1 MKVATSINNKY
12 ILLILSF
19 LALINFLGYISLEK
33 YDSMAL
39 FVVMFLL
46 TGYFS
51 KNLSINLLVTI
62 IVTSLVSINNNMVE
76 GFKGNKKEE
85 KEEKEGLENKET
97 YSAINKTC
105 TKDSDCPKGKCK
117 NNKCVEKTGFQ
128 NNVPSSSPAKVSS
141 SSDDEEMD
149 AAAKMEQAYNSLNSL
164 VEGTGLKNMAKETK
178 ELVNQQKELMGT
190 LTSMAPAL
198 SKAKETLEGMNL
210 PSMGEMNKL
219 LKKLS

>member
-1 MKVATSINNKY
+1 MKVTTSLNNKY

-19 LALINFLGYISLEK
+19 LVLINFLGYISLEK

-39 FVVMFLL
+39 FVVMFILA
-46 TGYFS
+46 GYFS

-62 IVTSLVSINNNMVE
+62 VVTSLVAINNNMVE
-76 GFKGNKKEE
+76 GFKGSK
-85 KEEKEGLENKET
+85 KEEKEGLALERKEKFET
-97 YSAINKTC
+97 NSDECKTD
-105 TKDSDCPKGKCK
+105 KDCPKGKCQ
-117 NNKCVEKTGFQ
+117 NNKCVEKSGFQ
-128 NNVPSSSPAKVSS
+128 NNVPSSSPAKVSN

-149 AAAKMEQAYNSLNSL
+149 AAAKMEQAYNSLNNL
-164 VEGTGLKNMAKETK
+164 VQGTGLKNMAKETK

>member
-1 MKVATSINNKY
+1 MKVVTSLNNKY

-19 LALINFLGYISLEK
+19 LGLINLLGYISLEK

-46 TGYFS
+46 SGYFS

-62 IVTSLVSINNNMVE
+62 IVTSLVTINNNMVE

-85 KEEKEGLENKET
+85 KEELALERKEKFET
-97 YSAINKTC
+97 NSDECKTD
-105 TKDSDCPKGKCK
+105 TDCPKGKCQ
-117 NNKCVEKTGFQ
+117 NNKCVEKSGFQ

-149 AAAKMEQAYNSLNSL
+149 AAAKMEQAYNSLNHL
-164 VEGTGLKNMAKETK
+164 VEGSGLKNMAKETK
-178 ELVNQQKELMGT
+178 ELVNQQKELMST
-190 LTSMAPAL
+190 LNSMAPAL
-198 SKAKETLEGMNL
+198 SKARETLDGMNL

>member
-62 IVTSLVSINNNMVE
+62 IVTSLVSINNNMIE

-85 KEEKEGLENKET
+85 KENLENKET

-105 TKDSDCPKGKCK
+105 KKDSDCPKGKCK
-117 NNKCVEKTGFQ
+117 NNKCVKKTGFQ